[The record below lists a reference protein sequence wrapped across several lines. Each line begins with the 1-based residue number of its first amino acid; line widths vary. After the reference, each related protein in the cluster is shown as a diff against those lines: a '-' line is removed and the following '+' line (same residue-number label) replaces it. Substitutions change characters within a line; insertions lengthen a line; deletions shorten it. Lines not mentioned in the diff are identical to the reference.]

1 MNLKKLLPVEH
12 ISLDLKSD
20 TKEGIIGE
28 MIDMMMASGRL
39 KDRAAAVKAVIERE
53 QKMSTGMQHG
63 IAIPH
68 GKTDTVDTLVTAFA
82 LKKSGVNFGSL
93 DGQPSNIFVMTV
105 SPTHRTGPHIQF
117 LAEMSQLLNNAARR
131 QKLLEAQNPAEVIE
145 LLTCQSFSD
154 S

>member
-1 MNLKKLLPVEH
+1 MNLKKLLPEEH
-12 ISLDLKSD
+12 ICLDLKSNAKD
-20 TKEGIIGE
+20 DIIAE
-28 MIDMMMASGRL
+28 MVDLMVATGCV
-39 KDRAAAVKAVIERE
+39 KDRDAALNAILDRE